1 MPIVQRDWI
10 YTIIENI
17 LSLDTI
23 FTKGLIFYATSDQ
36 YTMIEY
42 NWKGVLVTFLA
53 IYIYIFMVIR
63 CKHIFLNTLK

>member
-42 NWKGVLVTFLA
+42 NWKEFLLHFLLF
-53 IYIYIFMVIR
+53 IYIYSWLSDVNIF
-63 CKHIFLNTLK
+63 F